1 MLIVAIDTSQ
11 PNGSVTLAEDANDAL
26 DVLESVAVEG
36 GTFSAQLIPRIARL
50 LQGHGKQP
58 EDIDGICAAI
68 GPGSFTG
75 LRIGLAAVKGLAEV
89 LSKPI
94 VGVSMLE
101 ALAVMSAEEGH
112 VLAVMDARRS
122 EFYVGHYERSGNSL
136 RRVSERLC
144 SEAEFAEL
152 AKATR
157 ATVVTA
163 EGKIL
168 ELANEAGVKASLVA
182 RPGSVEVAQIGWRKL
197 MRNEIVAVDEL
208 DANYLRRDDALFFSK
223 QNKHTIE

>member
-11 PNGSVTLAEDANDAL
+11 PNGSVTLAEGANDAL
-26 DVLESVAVEG
+26 DVLQSVAVEG

-89 LSKPI
+89 LGKPI

-101 ALAVMSAEEGH
+101 ALAAMSAEEGD

-136 RRVSERLC
+136 RRVSEQLC

-152 AKATR
+152 AKATT

-163 EGKIL
+163 EEKIL
-168 ELANEAGVKASLVA
+168 ELASEAGVKGFLVA

>member
-11 PNGSVTLAEDANDAL
+11 PNGSVTLAEGANDAL
-26 DVLESVAVEG
+26 DVLETVAVEG

-50 LQGHGKQP
+50 LQGYGKQP
-58 EDIDGICAAI
+58 EDIDGICAAV

-89 LSKPI
+89 LGKPI

-101 ALAVMSAEEGH
+101 ALAGMSAEEGH
-112 VLAVMDARRS
+112 LLAVMDARRS
-122 EFYVGHYERSGNSL
+122 EFYVGHYERSGGSL

-163 EGKIL
+163 EEKIL
-168 ELANEAGVKASLVA
+168 ELASEAGVKAFLVS